1 MLGIRQATEALFTI
15 IVLLLLC
22 NSPDSEASSGR
33 TYRVHGQVVAINVVH
48 APHMIVVRT
57 PLSKHD
63 DMTVEA
69 KVTTQTKIMRKKARI
84 ALQTIKVG
92 EAVWLTYVK
101 QRDGVFARSIQVQ

>member
-1 MLGIRQATEALFTI
+1 MGIRQVTVALFAI
-15 IVLLLLC
+15 VVLLLLC

-33 TYRVHGQVVAINVVH
+33 TYRVQGQVVAVNVSP

-63 DMTVEA
+63 DMTVAA
-69 KVTTQTKIMRKKARI
+69 KVTTQTKIMRKKTRI

-92 EAVWLTYVK
+92 DAVWLTYVK